1 MLLAASFL
9 EVLLSAPRGG
19 SEGRDDETTMDHLST
34 TLLLILL
41 GSGCSDAATEL
52 LLRRSRYCDGAAQT
66 SSVAPIPRV
75 ALIPRVA
82 SERRDARNDVDETS
96 IPIHFPPRGRVCWC

>member
-19 SEGRDDETTMDHLST
+19 SEGRDDETTMDHLSA

-66 SSVAPIPRV
+66 ISI
-75 ALIPRVA
+75 ALILRVA
-82 SERRDARNDVDETS
+82 SRRDVQNEASKLRS
-96 IPIHFPPRGRVCWC
+96 LA

>member
-19 SEGRDDETTMDHLST
+19 SEGRDDETTMDHLSA

-52 LLRRSRYCDGAAQT
+52 LLRRSYCCCTAAAPSLSFGASRPLRRGAA
-66 SSVAPIPRV
+66 
-75 ALIPRVA
+75 
-82 SERRDARNDVDETS
+82 RRMMRSPTF
-96 IPIHFPPRGRVCWC
+96 I